1 MFHKIYISGVLLS
14 TCVASSL
21 FYKNESQ
28 KKTNN
33 NPFITSGK
41 SILTAGFSSLIWP
54 LFIPVKTI
62 HCYHS
67 YIKNKE

>member
-14 TCVASSL
+14 TCIASSF
-21 FYKNESQ
+21 FYKNESE
-28 KKTNN
+28 KKNN
-33 NPFITSGK
+33 NLFITSGK

-54 LFIPVKTI
+54 LFVPIKTI

>member
-14 TCVASSL
+14 TYIASSL

-28 KKTNN
+28 KNIN
-33 NPFITSGK
+33 NPLITTGK
-41 SILTAGFSSLIWP
+41 SILTGGFSSLIWP
-54 LFIPVKTI
+54 FYVPVKTI

-67 YIKNKE
+67 YIKNKD